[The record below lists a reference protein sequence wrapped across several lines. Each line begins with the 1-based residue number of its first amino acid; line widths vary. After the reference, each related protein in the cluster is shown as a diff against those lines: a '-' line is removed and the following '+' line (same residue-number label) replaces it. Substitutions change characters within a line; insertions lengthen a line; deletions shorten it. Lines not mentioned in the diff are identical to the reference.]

1 MRGRI
6 IKRKGSSN
14 YTIVLQLGLD
24 PVSGKRKQRWI
35 AAGTSKREAEAKL
48 AELLHEQAQGTLTK
62 PNKLTIGECLDQWL
76 RDYRP
81 RIAPNTAQSYEFFI
95 ERHIK
100 PAIGQIPLTSL
111 TPVHLQRLY
120 SDKLSSGRK
129 DGKGGLSGRSVR
141 YIHVTLH
148 RALKS
153 AVRLGILSR
162 NVADNVDVPGIECHE
177 MRTMT
182 EDDILTFLESAKTG
196 PYYVLYFLAL
206 FSGLRR
212 SELLG
217 LRWTDI
223 DLLGCQ
229 LSVTRTLHRLNN
241 GEIIFKEP
249 KTQKSRRLVA
259 LSPATVQ
266 VLRDHKASQETER
279 LLAGKLLKEDDLV
292 FAQPDGQPLKPDTV
306 SHAFVA
312 LARRLGFEGISL
324 HSCRHSHA
332 TLLLKRNTHP
342 AVVMQRLGHSS
353 ITVTINTYSHV
364 MPSLQKSAAKDFDSI
379 ITPERES
386 H

>member
-6 IKRKGSSN
+6 IKRKGSKN
-14 YTIVLQLGLD
+14 YTIILQLGLD
-24 PVSGKRKQRWI
+24 PVSGKRKQQWI
-35 AAGTSKREAEAKL
+35 TAGPSKREAERKL

-62 PNKLTIGECLDQWL
+62 PNRLTIGEYLDQWL

-100 PAIGQIPLTSL
+100 PAIGRIRFTSL
-111 TPVHLQRLY
+111 TPAHLQRLY
-120 SDKLSSGRK
+120 SDKLSYGRK

-153 AVRLGILSR
+153 AVRLGLLSH
-162 NVADNVDVPGIECHE
+162 NVADNVDVPATEHREI
-177 MRTMT
+177 RTMT
-182 EDDILTFLESAKTG
+182 EDDILTFLEAAKTG
-196 PYYVLYFLAL
+196 PYYALYFLAF

-212 SELLG
+212 SELLA

-223 DLLGCQ
+223 DLPSSQ
-229 LSVTRTLHRLNN
+229 LSVNRTLHRLNN

-249 KTQKSRRLVA
+249 KTQKSRHPVA

-266 VLRDHKASQETER
+266 VLRDHKAGQEVER
-279 LLAGKLLKEDDLV
+279 LLACKLPKEDDLV
-292 FAQPDGQPLKPDTV
+292 FSQPDGRPLKPDTV
-306 SHAFVA
+306 SHAFIA
-312 LARRLGFEGISL
+312 LARRLGFKGASL

-364 MPSLQKSAAKDFDSI
+364 VPSLQKNAAKDFDNI
-379 ITPERES
+379 IMPKR
-386 H
+386 